1 MNKELFLKIVYGVRE
16 YDNYFVAKQDCM
28 GL

>member
-16 YDNYFVAKQDCM
+16 YGNYFMANQDCT